1 MARWTV
7 SVMMPRK
14 YPSRSPKATERGIL
28 RPGGKQ
34 MTYTAPLADMRF
46 ALREVAG
53 LQQIAALPGYEHATD
68 DTIDAVL
75 EEAAKLAGNGL
86 APLNREGDKAGAKLE
101 NGVVRTAPG
110 FAGLYKEF
118 VDGGWNSLPFDP
130 EFGGQGMPWLL
141 AATVQEMWQAAN
153 MGFGLVLLLNQ
164 GAIDAIHHHGSAEQK
179 ATFLPRMIS
188 GEWTGT
194 MNLTEPQAGSDL
206 AQLKTRAARSGD
218 HYLVSGQ
225 KIFITYGE
233 HDMAENIVHLVL
245 ARTPDAQAGVRG
257 ISLFIVPK
265 FLVGADGKP
274 AKRNDLRCV
283 SLEHKLG
290 IHASPTC
297 VMSFGD
303 DGGAV
308 GYLVGEEGRGLS
320 YMFTMMNN
328 ARLAVGIQGLAIAE
342 RAYQQAAAFAK
353 TRVQSKDDASDKPQ
367 PVPIVHHADV
377 RRMLM
382 TMRAQIE
389 AMRALGYYTAAGIDG
404 ALKHPDRDSARK
416 IQDRVDLLIPIVKA
430 WFTDLG
436 NEIASLGVQI
446 HGGMGFIEETG
457 AAQHLRDA
465 RILPIYEGTNGI
477 QARDLVGRK
486 VAKDGGETM
495 LALVAEMRAT
505 AEEMKASPGDDLAAI
520 RGALQVAA
528 DALEDATRWVA
539 QSVKADLVAALAGS
553 VPFLRL
559 AGTAL
564 GGWLLARSA
573 LAAQGK
579 LAGRDGDPAFLEAK
593 VVTARF
599 YAEVI
604 LPPALAQLGPLKA
617 AGRTV
622 FALEESQL

>member
-1 MARWTV
+1 
-7 SVMMPRK
+7 
-14 YPSRSPKATERGIL
+14 
-28 RPGGKQ
+28 

-53 LQQIAALPGYEHATD
+53 LSGVAALPGYEHATD

-86 APLNREGDKAGAKLE
+86 APLNREGDKVGARLE

-110 FAGLYKEF
+110 FAGIYKEF
-118 VDGGWNSLPFDP
+118 VEGGWNSLPFDP

-141 AATVQEMWQAAN
+141 ATAVQEMWQAAN

-164 GAIDAIHHHGSAEQK
+164 GAIDAIHHHGSEAQK
-179 ATFLPRMIS
+179 ATYLPKMIS

-206 AQLKTRAARSGD
+206 GQIKSRAVKDGD

-225 KIFITYGE
+225 KIYITYGE

-245 ARTPDAQAGVRG
+245 ARTPDAPAGVRG

-265 FLVGADGKP
+265 YLPDADGKP
-274 AKRNDLRCV
+274 GKRNDLRCV

-328 ARLAVGIQGLAIAE
+328 ARLSVGIQGLAIAE
-342 RAYQQAAAFAK
+342 RAYQQAAAFARS
-353 TRVQSKDDASDKPQ
+353 RVQSKDDGSTAPAS
-367 PVPIVHHADV
+367 VSIVHHADV

-382 TMRAQIE
+382 SMRAQIE

-404 ALKHPDRDSARK
+404 ALKQPDKAAGRR

-436 NEIASLGVQI
+436 NEIASTGVQI
-446 HGGMGFIEETG
+446 HGGMGFIEDTG

-505 AEEMKASPGDDLAAI
+505 AEEMKAAPGDDIDAI
-520 RGALQVAA
+520 RAGLVAAA

-539 QSVKADLVAALAGS
+539 QSVKAELVNALAGS

-573 LAAQGK
+573 LVAQTRLGQ
-579 LAGRDGDPAFLEAK
+579 RDGDPAFLEAK
-593 VVTARF
+593 LVTARF

-604 LPPALAQLGPLKA
+604 LPPALAELGPLKA

-622 FALEESQL
+622 FVLAEEQF

>member
-1 MARWTV
+1 
-7 SVMMPRK
+7 
-14 YPSRSPKATERGIL
+14 
-28 RPGGKQ
+28 

-53 LQQIAALPGYEHATD
+53 LGKIASLPGYEHATD

-86 APLNREGDKAGAKLE
+86 APLNRDGDKVGATLE

-110 FAGLYKEF
+110 FAAIYKEF
-118 VDGGWNSLPFDP
+118 VEGGWNSLPFDP
-130 EFGGQGMPWLL
+130 AFGGQGMPWLL

-164 GAIDAIHHHGSAEQK
+164 GAIDAIHHHGSEAQK
-179 ATFLPRMIS
+179 AQYLPKMIS

-206 AQLKTRAARSGD
+206 GQLKSRAIKSGD
-218 HYLVSGQ
+218 HYLVTGQ

-233 HDMAENIVHLVL
+233 HDLTENIVHLVL
-245 ARTPDAQAGVRG
+245 ARTPDAPAGVRG

-265 FLVGADGKP
+265 FLPDAEGRPG
-274 AKRNDLRCV
+274 KRNDLRCV

-328 ARLAVGIQGLAIAE
+328 ARLSVGIQGLAIAE
-342 RAYQQAAAFAK
+342 RAYQQAVAFAK
-353 TRVQSKDDASDKPQ
+353 SRVQSKDDGSPKPD
-367 PVPIVHHADV
+367 PVSIVHHPDV

-382 TMRAQIE
+382 SMRAQIE

-404 ALKHPDRDSARK
+404 ALRTPDKEAGRK

-436 NEIASLGVQI
+436 NEIASTGVQI

-486 VAKDGGETM
+486 VTKDGGETVFG
-495 LALVAEMRAT
+495 LIAERRAL
-505 AEEMKASPGDDLAAI
+505 AEEMKAAPGDDISAI
-520 RGALQVAA
+520 RDGVMASA

-539 QSVKADLVAALAGS
+539 QTAKAELANALAGS

-573 LAAQGK
+573 LVAQQR
-579 LAGRDGDPAFLEAK
+579 LAERDGDPAFLEAK
-593 VVTARF
+593 LITARF
-599 YAEVI
+599 YADVI
-604 LPPALAQLGPLKA
+604 LPPALAQLGPLKT

-622 FALEESQL
+622 FALREEQF

>member
-1 MARWTV
+1 
-7 SVMMPRK
+7 
-14 YPSRSPKATERGIL
+14 
-28 RPGGKQ
+28 

-53 LQQIAALPGYEHATD
+53 LQRIAALPGYEHATD

-86 APLNREGDKAGAKLE
+86 APLNRDGDRVGAKLE

-110 FAGLYKEF
+110 FAAIYKEF
-118 VDGGWNSLPFDP
+118 VEGGWNSLPFDP
-130 EFGGQGMPWLL
+130 EYGGQGMPWLL

-206 AQLKTRAARSGD
+206 AQLKSRAVRNGD
-218 HYLVSGQ
+218 HYLVTGQ

-245 ARTPDAQAGVRG
+245 ARTPDAPAGVRG

-265 FLVGADGKP
+265 FLVGADGRP
-274 AKRNDLRCV
+274 GKRNDLRCV

-328 ARLAVGIQGLAIAE
+328 ARLSVGIQCLAIAE
-342 RAYQQAAAFAK
+342 RAYQQAATFAK
-353 TRVQSKDDASDKPQ
+353 TRVQSKDDGSDQPQ
-367 PVPIVHHADV
+367 PVSIIHHADV

-404 ALKHPDRDSARK
+404 ALKHPDRGAARK

-436 NEIASLGVQI
+436 NEIASTGVQI

-505 AEEMKASPGDDLAAI
+505 AEEMKAAPGDDLAAI
-520 RGALQVAA
+520 RAAVQAAA

-573 LAAQGK
+573 QAAQVR
-579 LAGRDGDPAFLEAK
+579 LATRDGDPAFLEAK
-593 VVTARF
+593 IVTARF

-622 FALEESQL
+622 FALTEAQL

>member
-1 MARWTV
+1 
-7 SVMMPRK
+7 
-14 YPSRSPKATERGIL
+14 
-28 RPGGKQ
+28 

-53 LQQIAALPGYEHATD
+53 LSGVAALPGYEHATD

-86 APLNREGDKAGAKLE
+86 APLNREGDKVGAKLE

-110 FAGLYKEF
+110 FAAIYKEF
-118 VDGGWNSLPFDP
+118 VEGGWNSLPFDP

-141 AATVQEMWQAAN
+141 ATTVQEMWQAAN

-164 GAIDAIHHHGSAEQK
+164 GAIDAIHHHGSDAQK
-179 ATFLPRMIS
+179 ATYLPKMIS

-206 AQLKTRAARSGD
+206 GQLKSRAVKSGD
-218 HYLVSGQ
+218 HYLVTGQ

-245 ARTPDAQAGVRG
+245 ARTPDAPAGVRG

-265 FLVGADGKP
+265 YLANEDGTP
-274 AKRNDLRCV
+274 GKRNDLRCV

-328 ARLAVGIQGLAIAE
+328 ARLSVGIQGLAIAE
-342 RAYQQAAAFAK
+342 RAYQQAAAFARS
-353 TRVQSKDDASDKPQ
+353 RVQSKDDGSAAPAS
-367 PVPIVHHADV
+367 VSIVHHADV

-382 TMRAQIE
+382 SMRAQIE

-404 ALKHPDRDSARK
+404 ALKQPDKAAARR

-436 NEIASLGVQI
+436 NEIASTGVQI
-446 HGGMGFIEETG
+446 HGGMGFVEETG

-505 AEEMKASPGDDLAAI
+505 AEEMKAAPGDDLEAI
-520 RGALQVAA
+520 RTGLEAAA
-528 DALEDATRWVA
+528 DALEDATKWVA
-539 QSVKADLVAALAGS
+539 QSVKAELVNALAGS

-564 GGWLLARSA
+564 GGWLLARGA
-573 LAAQGK
+573 LVAQTRLGQ
-579 LAGRDGDPAFLEAK
+579 RDGDPAFLEAK
-593 VVTARF
+593 LVTARF

-604 LPPALAQLGPLKA
+604 LPPALAELGPLKA

-622 FALEESQL
+622 FVLSEEQF

>member
-1 MARWTV
+1 
-7 SVMMPRK
+7 
-14 YPSRSPKATERGIL
+14 
-28 RPGGKQ
+28 
-34 MTYTAPLADMRF
+34 MTYIAPLADMRF
-46 ALREVAG
+46 ALREIAG
-53 LQQIAALPGYEHATD
+53 LAGVAALPGYEHATD
-68 DTIDAVL
+68 DTVDAVL

-86 APLNREGDKAGAKLE
+86 APLNREGDKVGAKLE
-101 NGVVRTAPG
+101 NGVVRTPPG

-130 EFGGQGMPWLL
+130 AFGGQGMPWLL
-141 AATVQEMWQAAN
+141 ATTVQEMWQAAN

-164 GAIDAIHHHGSAEQK
+164 GAIDAIHHHGSEEQK
-179 ATFLPRMIS
+179 ATYLPKMIS

-206 AQLKTRAARSGD
+206 AQLKSRAVKNGD
-218 HYLVSGQ
+218 HYLVTGQ

-245 ARTPDAQAGVRG
+245 ARTPDAPAGVRG

-265 FLVGADGKP
+265 YLVGPDGKP
-274 AKRNDLRCV
+274 GKRNDLRCV

-297 VMSFGD
+297 VMSYGD

-308 GYLVGEEGRGLS
+308 GYLIGEEGRGLS

-342 RAYQQAAAFAK
+342 RAYQQAAAFAR
-353 TRVQSKDDASDKPQ
+353 TRVQSAADGGKAPG
-367 PVPIVHHADV
+367 PVSIVHHPDV

-389 AMRALGYYTAAGIDG
+389 AMRALGYFTAAGIDG
-404 ALKHPDRDSARK
+404 ALKHPDKETARRT
-416 IQDRVDLLIPIVKA
+416 QGRVDLLIPIVKA

-436 NEIASLGVQI
+436 NEIASTAVQV

-457 AAQHLRDA
+457 AAQYLRDA

-486 VAKDGGETM
+486 IAKDGGEAM
-495 LALVAEMRAT
+495 LGLVAEMRALV
-505 AEEMKASPGDDLAAI
+505 AEMKGAPGDDLAAI
-520 RGALQVAA
+520 ATGVTAAA
-528 DALEDATRWVA
+528 DALADATKWVA
-539 QSVKADLVAALAGS
+539 ETARTELVDALAGS

-564 GGWLLARSA
+564 GAWLLARSA
-573 LAAQGK
+573 LVAQARLAA
-579 LAGRDGDPAFLEAK
+579 RDGDPAFLEAK
-593 VVTARF
+593 LVTARF
-599 YAEVI
+599 YAEVV
-604 LPPALAQLGPLKA
+604 LPPELAQLGPLKA

-622 FALEESQL
+622 FALGEEQF

>member
-1 MARWTV
+1 
-7 SVMMPRK
+7 
-14 YPSRSPKATERGIL
+14 
-28 RPGGKQ
+28 

-53 LQQIAALPGYEHATD
+53 LAGVAALPGYEHATD

-86 APLNREGDKAGAKLE
+86 APLNREGDKVGAKLE

-110 FAGLYKEF
+110 FAAIYKEF
-118 VDGGWNSLPFDP
+118 VEGGWNSLPFDP

-141 AATVQEMWQAAN
+141 ATTVQEMWQAAN

-179 ATFLPRMIS
+179 AAYLPKMIS

-206 AQLKTRAARSGD
+206 GQLKSRAVKNGD
-218 HYLVSGQ
+218 HYLVTGQ

-245 ARTPDAQAGVRG
+245 ARTPDAPAGVRG

-265 FLVGADGKP
+265 YLPNADGTP
-274 AKRNDLRCV
+274 GKRNDLRCV

-328 ARLAVGIQGLAIAE
+328 ARLSVGIQGLAIAE
-342 RAYQQAAAFAK
+342 RAYQQAAAFAR
-353 TRVQSKDDASDKPQ
+353 TRVQSKDDGSAAPAS
-367 PVPIVHHADV
+367 VAIVHHADV

-382 TMRAQIE
+382 SMRAQIE

-404 ALKHPDRDSARK
+404 ALKQPDKAAGRK

-436 NEIASLGVQI
+436 NEIASTGVQI

-505 AEEMKASPGDDLAAI
+505 AEEMKAAPGDDIEAI
-520 RGALQVAA
+520 RTGLVAAA
-528 DALEDATRWVA
+528 DALEDATKWVA
-539 QSVKADLVAALAGS
+539 QSVKAELVNALAGS

-573 LAAQGK
+573 LVAQTRLGQ
-579 LAGRDGDPAFLEAK
+579 RDGDPAFLEAK
-593 VVTARF
+593 LVTARF

-622 FALEESQL
+622 FVLSEEQF

>member
-1 MARWTV
+1 
-7 SVMMPRK
+7 
-14 YPSRSPKATERGIL
+14 
-28 RPGGKQ
+28 

-53 LQQIAALPGYEHATD
+53 MARIAALPGYEHATA

-86 APLNREGDKAGAKLE
+86 APLNRDGDKVGARLE

-110 FAGLYKEF
+110 FTGIYKEF
-118 VDGGWNSLPFDP
+118 IEGGWNSLPFDP

-141 AATVQEMWQAAN
+141 AASVQEMWQAAN

-164 GAIDAIHHHGSAEQK
+164 GAIDAIHHHGSDAQK
-179 ATFLPRMIS
+179 AAYLPKMIS

-206 AQLKTRAARSGD
+206 GQLKSRAVRNGD

-233 HDMAENIVHLVL
+233 HDLTENIVHLVL
-245 ARTPDAQAGVRG
+245 ARTPDAPAGVRG

-265 FLVGADGKP
+265 FLPDAEGKP
-274 AKRNDLRCV
+274 GKRNDLRCV

-328 ARLAVGIQGLAIAE
+328 ARLSVGIQGLAIAE
-342 RAYQQAAAFAK
+342 RAYQQAVAFAK
-353 TRVQSKDDASDKPQ
+353 QRVQSKDDGSAN
-367 PVPIVHHADV
+367 PVPVSIVHHPDV

-382 TMRAQIE
+382 SMRSQIE

-404 ALKHPDRDSARK
+404 ALKTADKAAARK
-416 IQDRVDLLIPIVKA
+416 TQDRVDLLIPIVKA

-436 NEIASLGVQI
+436 NEIASTGVQI

-486 VAKDGGETM
+486 VTKDGGETM
-495 LALVAEMRAT
+495 LALVAEMRALVS
-505 AEEMKASPGDDLAAI
+505 EMKTAPGDDLAAI
-520 RGALQVAA
+520 AAGVAAAA

-539 QSVKADLVAALAGS
+539 QSAKTDLTNALAGS

-573 LAAQGK
+573 LVAQQR
-579 LAGRDGDPAFLEAK
+579 LAEREGDPSFLEAK
-593 VVTARF
+593 LITARF
-599 YAEVI
+599 YADVI

-622 FALEESQL
+622 FALTEDQF

>member
-1 MARWTV
+1 
-7 SVMMPRK
+7 
-14 YPSRSPKATERGIL
+14 
-28 RPGGKQ
+28 

-53 LQQIAALPGYEHATD
+53 LERIAALPGYEHATD
-68 DTIDAVL
+68 DTVDAVL

-86 APLNREGDKAGAKLE
+86 APLNRDGDKVGARLE

-110 FAGLYKEF
+110 FTGIYKEF

-141 AATVQEMWQAAN
+141 ATTVQEMWQAAN

-179 ATFLPRMIS
+179 ATYLPRMIS

-206 AQLKTRAARSGD
+206 GQLKSRAVKDGD
-218 HYLVSGQ
+218 HYRITGQ

-233 HDMAENIVHLVL
+233 HDLTENIVHLVL
-245 ARTPDAQAGVRG
+245 ARTPDAPAGVRG

-265 FLVGADGKP
+265 FLPGADGKP
-274 AKRNDLRCV
+274 GKRNDLRCV

-328 ARLAVGIQGLAIAE
+328 ARLSVGIQGLAIAE
-342 RAYQQAAAFAK
+342 RAYQQAAAFAR
-353 TRVQSKDDASDKPQ
+353 TRVQSKDDGSPQ
-367 PVPIVHHADV
+367 PQSVSIVHHADV

-404 ALKHPDRDSARK
+404 SLKTADREAARK
-416 IQDRVDLLIPIVKA
+416 QQDRVDLLIPIVKA

-436 NEIASLGVQI
+436 NEIASTGVQI

-486 VAKDGGETM
+486 VTKDGGETM
-495 LALVAEMRAT
+495 LGLVAEMRALVGDLK
-505 AEEMKASPGDDLAAI
+505 KAPGDDLAAI
-520 RGALQVAA
+520 ASGIESAA
-528 DALEDATRWVA
+528 SSLEDATRWVA
-539 QSVKADLVAALAGS
+539 GTASKDLTNALAGS

-564 GGWLLARSA
+564 GGWLLAKSA
-573 LAAQGK
+573 LVAQQR
-579 LAGRDGDPAFLEAK
+579 LATRDGDPKFLEAK

-622 FALEESQL
+622 FALTEEQF

>member
-1 MARWTV
+1 
-7 SVMMPRK
+7 
-14 YPSRSPKATERGIL
+14 
-28 RPGGKQ
+28 

-46 ALREVAG
+46 VLREVAG
-53 LQQIAALPGYEHATD
+53 LGQVAHLPGYEHATD
-68 DTIDAVL
+68 DTVDAVL
-75 EEAAKLAGNGL
+75 EEAAKLAGAGL
-86 APLNREGDKAGAKLE
+86 APLNREGDKAGARLE
-101 NGVVRTAPG
+101 NGIVRTAPG
-110 FAGLYKEF
+110 FAGIYKEF
-118 VDGGWNSLPFDP
+118 VEGGWNSLPFDP
-130 EFGGQGMPWLL
+130 EFGGQGMPWVL
-141 AATVQEMWQAAN
+141 AASVQEMWQAAN

-179 ATFLPRMIS
+179 ASYLPRMIS

-206 AQLKTRAARSGD
+206 GQLKTRAVKSGD
-218 HYLVSGQ
+218 HYLITGQ

-233 HDMAENIVHLVL
+233 HDMTENIVHLVL
-245 ARTPDAQAGVRG
+245 ARTPDAPAGVRG

-265 FLVGADGKP
+265 FLLGEDGKP
-274 AKRNDLRCV
+274 GRRNDLRCV

-297 VMSFGD
+297 VMSYGD

-328 ARLAVGIQGLAIAE
+328 ARLSVGIQGLAIAE
-342 RAYQQAAAFAK
+342 RAYQQAAGFA
-353 TRVQSKDDASDKPQ
+353 RSRIQSKDDSSPDAKP
-367 PVPIVHHADV
+367 VSIMHHADV

-404 ALKHPDRDSARK
+404 ALKHPDKDAARK

-436 NEIASLGVQI
+436 NEIASMGVQV

-495 LALVAEMRAT
+495 LGVVAEMRALAQEMT
-505 AEEMKASPGDDLAAI
+505 AAPGDDLTAI
-520 RGALQVAA
+520 RSGVEAAA
-528 DALEDATRWVA
+528 DALQEATGWVA
-539 QSVKADLVAALAGS
+539 RSLKADLVVALAGS

-564 GGWLLARSA
+564 GGWLLAKSA
-573 LAAQGK
+573 LVAQGK
-579 LAGRDGDPAFLEAK
+579 LAARDGDPAFLEAK
-593 VVTARF
+593 LITARF
-599 YAEVI
+599 YADVI

-622 FALEESQL
+622 FALKEDQF

>member
-1 MARWTV
+1 
-7 SVMMPRK
+7 
-14 YPSRSPKATERGIL
+14 
-28 RPGGKQ
+28 

-46 ALREVAG
+46 ALRELAG
-53 LQQIAALPGYEHATD
+53 LAGVAALPGYEHATD

-86 APLNREGDKAGAKLE
+86 APLNRDGDKIGATLE

-110 FAGLYKEF
+110 FAAIYKEF

-130 EFGGQGMPWLL
+130 AFGGQGMPWLL
-141 AATVQEMWQAAN
+141 ATTVQEMWQAAN

-164 GAIDAIHHHGSAEQK
+164 GAIDAIHHHGSEAQK
-179 ATFLPRMIS
+179 AAYLPKMIS

-206 AQLKTRAARSGD
+206 GQLKSRAVKDGD

-225 KIFITYGE
+225 KIYITYGE

-245 ARTPDAQAGVRG
+245 ARTPDAPAGVRG

-265 FLVGADGKP
+265 YLPDADGKP
-274 AKRNDLRCV
+274 GKRNDLRCV

-328 ARLAVGIQGLAIAE
+328 ARLSVGIQGLAIAE
-342 RAYQQAAAFAK
+342 RAYQQAAAFARS
-353 TRVQSKDDASDKPQ
+353 RVQSKDDGSTAPAS
-367 PVPIVHHADV
+367 VSIVHHADV

-382 TMRAQIE
+382 SMRAQIE

-404 ALKHPDRDSARK
+404 ALKQPDKAAGRR

-436 NEIASLGVQI
+436 NEIASTGVQI
-446 HGGMGFIEETG
+446 HGGMGFIEDTG

-495 LALVAEMRAT
+495 LALVADMRAT
-505 AEEMKASPGDDLAAI
+505 AQEMKAAPGDDIEAI
-520 RGALQVAA
+520 RTGLMAAA
-528 DALEDATRWVA
+528 DALEDATKWVA
-539 QSVKADLVAALAGS
+539 QSVKAELVNALAGS
-553 VPFLRL
+553 VPFLHL

-573 LAAQGK
+573 LVAQQRLGE
-579 LAGRDGDPAFLEAK
+579 RDGDPAFLEAK
-593 VVTARF
+593 LVTARF

-622 FALEESQL
+622 FALAEEQF

>member
-1 MARWTV
+1 
-7 SVMMPRK
+7 
-14 YPSRSPKATERGIL
+14 
-28 RPGGKQ
+28 

-53 LQQIAALPGYEHATD
+53 LEQVAALPGYGHATD
-68 DTIDAVL
+68 DTVDAVL

-110 FAGLYKEF
+110 FVGIYKEF

-179 ATFLPRMIS
+179 ATYLPKMIS

-206 AQLKTRAARSGD
+206 GQLKSRAVKAGD
-218 HYLVSGQ
+218 HYLVTGQ

-233 HDMAENIVHLVL
+233 HDMADNIVHLVL
-245 ARTPDAQAGVRG
+245 ARTPDAPPGVRG

-265 FLVGADGKP
+265 FLVGADGAP
-274 AKRNDLRCV
+274 GQRNDLRCV

-328 ARLAVGIQGLAIAE
+328 ARLSVGIQGLAIAE

-353 TRVQSKDDASDKPQ
+353 NRVQSKDDGSAKPE
-367 PVPIVHHADV
+367 PVAIIHHADV

-404 ALKHPDRDSARK
+404 ALKHPERETARRT
-416 IQDRVDLLIPIVKA
+416 QDRVDLLIPIVKA

-436 NEIASLGVQI
+436 NEIASIGVQI

-495 LALVAEMRAT
+495 LALVAEMRGL
-505 AEEMKASPGDDLAAI
+505 AEEMKSAPGDDLEVI
-520 RGALQVAA
+520 RTALLASA
-528 DALEDATRWVA
+528 DALEDATKWVA
-539 QSVKADLVAALAGS
+539 QSVKADLMAALAGS

-564 GGWLLARSA
+564 GGWLLAKSA

-579 LAGRDGDPAFLEAK
+579 LATRDGDPAFLEAK
-593 VVTARF
+593 LITARF
-599 YAEVI
+599 YAEVV
-604 LPPALAQLGPLKA
+604 LPPALAQLGPIKA

-622 FALEESQL
+622 FALTEAQL

>member
-1 MARWTV
+1 
-7 SVMMPRK
+7 
-14 YPSRSPKATERGIL
+14 
-28 RPGGKQ
+28 

-53 LQQIAALPGYEHATD
+53 LGTVTALPGYEHATD
-68 DTIDAVL
+68 DLVDAVL

-86 APLNREGDKAGAKLE
+86 APLNRDGDKVGAKLE

-110 FAGLYKEF
+110 FTAIYKEF

-179 ATFLPRMIS
+179 ATYLPKMIS

-206 AQLKTRAARSGD
+206 GQLKSRAIKSGD
-218 HYLVSGQ
+218 HYLVTGQ

-233 HDMAENIVHLVL
+233 HDLTENIVHLVL
-245 ARTPDAQAGVRG
+245 ARTPDAPAGVRG

-265 FLVGADGKP
+265 FLAGADGKP
-274 AKRNDLRCV
+274 GKRNDLRCV

-328 ARLAVGIQGLAIAE
+328 ARLSVGIQGLAIAE
-342 RAYQQAAAFAK
+342 RAYQQAAAFARS
-353 TRVQSKDDASDKPQ
+353 RVQSKDDGSPQPQ
-367 PVPIVHHADV
+367 PVSIVHHADV

-382 TMRAQIE
+382 SMRAQIE

-404 ALKHPDRDSARK
+404 ALRHPDKAAARK
-416 IQDRVDLLIPIVKA
+416 TQDRVDLLIPIVKA

-436 NEIASLGVQI
+436 NEIASTGVQI

-486 VAKDGGETM
+486 IAKDGGETM
-495 LALVAEMRAT
+495 LGLVADMRAL
-505 AEEMKASPGDDLAAI
+505 ADEMSAAPGDDLAAI
-520 RGALQVAA
+520 RAGVIAAA
-528 DALEDATRWVA
+528 DALEDATTWVA
-539 QSVKADLVAALAGS
+539 QSVKGELANALAGS
-553 VPFLRL
+553 APFLRL

-573 LAAQGK
+573 LVAQGK
-579 LAGRDGDPAFLEAK
+579 LATRDGDPAFLEAK
-593 VVTARF
+593 LITARF

-622 FALEESQL
+622 FALTEDQF

>member
-1 MARWTV
+1 
-7 SVMMPRK
+7 
-14 YPSRSPKATERGIL
+14 
-28 RPGGKQ
+28 

-46 ALREVAG
+46 ALREMAG
-53 LQQIAALPGYEHATD
+53 LQQVAALPGYEHATD
-68 DTIDAVL
+68 DTVDAVL

-86 APLNREGDKAGAKLE
+86 APLNREGDKVGATLE

-110 FAGLYKEF
+110 FAAIYKEF
-118 VDGGWNSLPFDP
+118 VAGGWNSLPFDP

-179 ATFLPRMIS
+179 AAYLPKMIS

-206 AQLKTRAARSGD
+206 GQLKSRAVKNGE
-218 HYLVSGQ
+218 HYLVTGQ

-245 ARTPDAQAGVRG
+245 ARTPDAPAGVRG

-265 FLVGADGKP
+265 FLPGADSNPG
-274 AKRNDLRCV
+274 KRNDLRCV

-303 DGGAV
+303 DGGAI

-328 ARLAVGIQGLAIAE
+328 ARLSVGIQGLAIAE
-342 RAYQQAAAFAK
+342 RAYQQASEFAK
-353 TRVQSKDDASDKPQ
+353 NRVQSKDDGSAKPE
-367 PVPIVHHADV
+367 PVSIIHHADV

-404 ALKHPDRDSARK
+404 ALKHPDKATARRT
-416 IQDRVDLLIPIVKA
+416 QDRVDLLIPIVKA

-436 NEIASLGVQI
+436 NEIASIGVQV

-495 LALVAEMRAT
+495 LALVAEMRAL
-505 AEEMKASPGDDLAAI
+505 ADEMKEAPGDDLAVI
-520 RGALQVAA
+520 RASVLASA

-539 QSVKADLVAALAGS
+539 RSVKADLVMALAGS

-564 GGWLLARSA
+564 GGWLLARGA
-573 LAAQGK
+573 LVAQTRM
-579 LAGRDGDPAFLEAK
+579 AGRDGDPAFLEAK
-593 VVTARF
+593 LITARF
-599 YAEVI
+599 YAEVV

-622 FALEESQL
+622 FALTEAQF